1 MSDDSRNKVIQTA
14 WLTAYPRIFSDIPFS
29 TEIIDELVQVK
40 QKAIPDELRVKKLA
54 PELEARYKLVS
65 RLLCQNNFHQILEI
79 ASGLSPR
86 GFIMSNDPTV
96 DYVELELP
104 EMIED
109 KRRIMEALIS
119 KGNLTRRENF
129 HLEAGDALNLNDMRQ
144 ATRHFNVGKP
154 IAVVNEG
161 LLRYLTFPEK
171 TIVAKNIGT
180 LLKEY
185 GGVWITPDITLR
197 KLLETQ
203 DEVTMPGKNDRIQK
217 MTNKNFDQNRFENEQ
232 QAKEFFENLGFSVER
247 HSWLEI
253 IDELVSPKK
262 LDISEDEVR
271 KMILPA
277 VVFVMRLRDRYM

>member
-1 MSDDSRNKVIQTA
+1 MEDNKVIQTA

-29 TEIIDELVQVK
+29 TEIFQELEKIRKENDGTEV
-40 QKAIPDELRVKKLA
+40 AEELKVSKLA
-54 PELEARYKLVS
+54 PELEARYKIVNH
-65 RLLCQNNFHQILEI
+65 LLEKNNAHQVLEL

-86 GFIMSNDPTV
+86 GLIMSQNPSV
-96 DYVELELP
+96 EYVELELP
-104 EMIED
+104 QMIED
-109 KRRIMEALIS
+109 KKKILETIVS
-119 KGNLTRRENF
+119 KAELENRNNF
-129 HLEAGDALNLNDMRQ
+129 HLEEGDALNLEDIAR
-144 ATRHFNVGKP
+144 ATRHFKEGQS

-171 TIVAKNIGT
+171 TIVAQNIHS

-197 KLLETQ
+197 KILEIQ
-203 DEVTMPGKNDRIQK
+203 DEVTMPGKNDEIQK
-217 MTNKNFDQNRFENEQ
+217 MTNKNFNQNRFENEE

-253 IDELVSPKK
+253 IDELVSPQK

-271 KMILPA
+271 KMISPA
-277 VVFVMRLRDRYM
+277 VVFVMRLKK